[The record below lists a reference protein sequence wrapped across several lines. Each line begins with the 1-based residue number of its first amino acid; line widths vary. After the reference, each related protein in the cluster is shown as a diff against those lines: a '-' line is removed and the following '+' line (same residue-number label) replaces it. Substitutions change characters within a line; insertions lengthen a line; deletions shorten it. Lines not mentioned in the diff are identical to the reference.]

1 MDANRVQYRMTS
13 GKVLFRQ
20 ITAIRTRIGNQL
32 MGFIQLLADIQNV
45 LRIFKPKRFAA
56 SICNADSENGNGA
69 DSDSRL
75 SL

>member
-1 MDANRVQYRMTS
+1 MVRIHFFIVPTAVARIGIDRRLREQIRGMDANRVQYRMTS

-45 LRIFKPKRFAA
+45 LRT
-56 SICNADSENGNGA
+56 
-69 DSDSRL
+69 
-75 SL
+75 